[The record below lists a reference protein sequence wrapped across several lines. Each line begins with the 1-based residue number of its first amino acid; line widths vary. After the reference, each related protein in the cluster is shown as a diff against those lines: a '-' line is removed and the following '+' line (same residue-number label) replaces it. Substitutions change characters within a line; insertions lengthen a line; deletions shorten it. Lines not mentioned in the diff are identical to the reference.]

1 MYARCETEIQK
12 NRFATICSEAEDYT
26 EVDMAGEN
34 MIVLN
39 ENNYSEVTGT
49 PDKLVLV
56 DFWATWCGP
65 CRAIGPILEKL
76 AGEYPEQVVI
86 GKLNVDEN
94 RALTESHGIQS
105 IPTIL
110 LYKGGQIKDTLV
122 GARQFADYKSVV
134 DQYL

>member
-1 MYARCETEIQK
+1 
-12 NRFATICSEAEDYT
+12 
-26 EVDMAGEN
+26 MAGEN